1 MITEKEWEE
10 LCGFFDAWV
19 QYDVVKDMS
28 YEDAKKHIVNM
39 RNLFPSREGYQDME
53 FIGSKPKLD
62 ISVYSS

>member
-1 MITEKEWEE
+1 MITEKQWEE

-28 YEDAKKHIVNM
+28 YEDAKKHIVSM
-39 RNLFPSREGYQDME
+39 RNLFLSREGYQDME